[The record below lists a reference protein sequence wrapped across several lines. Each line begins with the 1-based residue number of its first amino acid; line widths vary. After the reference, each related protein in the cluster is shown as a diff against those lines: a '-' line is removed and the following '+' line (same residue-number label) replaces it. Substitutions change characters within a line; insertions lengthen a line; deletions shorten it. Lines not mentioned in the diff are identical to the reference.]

1 MIGGHVRGGS
11 RRSSAP
17 SGAGVSAAFVKDT
30 LRCWLRGWKRF
41 VSIAVITLL
50 GVAVLTG
57 IYAGCRD
64 MFRAADRF
72 YDAQGLHDIQ
82 VLSTYGLTD
91 ADVIALRRVDG
102 VAKVQPE
109 RTQSVTTEIDGTD
122 KTVTMREI
130 GTEGLDRPHLTDG
143 RIPRKAGEI
152 AVTRTFLKDSGLKLG
167 SRLTV
172 TPEEADTADAL
183 ASDGS
188 VDSASDGSVSG
199 DTTSDDTAEQAPAFP
214 TDLTIVGEV
223 LDPTD
228 LSNPD
233 GIGTEAFR
241 RSATSDY
248 TFFAPSAGVT
258 GNVYTAISLTVKGAA
273 DEDTFGDD
281 YDAIVGEVATRI
293 ENTVQNAQQQSRRQT
308 IVNRAQRAFDTAK
321 SDAETKLD
329 DAQHQIDDQK
339 AQLDNGRQQL
349 KDAKRNLEDQQVT
362 LENNAERLEEGRD
375 QLNTGLTQARNGQA
389 QLQQGLATAQTMR
402 DVAEQAASAAD
413 QAKAAADQAVTDA
426 REAGASDAALAPLE
440 QAAKQA
446 GDTAVRL
453 RSQADESAAQV
464 NGLQAQLDQINA
476 TIAQLETQSAQLSTQ
491 AEQIRTGRVQIRDG
505 FKQIDDQQTQ
515 LDEGAAQLEQ
525 AQKDLDAQRKTAT
538 TRFATQQQR
547 IDDIA
552 AARWYVQTR
561 SSIDGYSALD
571 SDVSSIESIGRAFP
585 VVFLL
590 VAVLMSLTT
599 MTRMVEEDRGLIGT
613 YTGLGYGPVAIAMR
627 YVLFAVLACLIGG
640 GLGLVA
646 GFVGIPAFLLV
657 VLEGLYTIPGIRLEY
672 DWLYGS
678 AGIALFVAGILIAT
692 IAACAGELRQTP
704 AALIRP
710 KAPKAGTR
718 VLLERIPPV
727 WRHMSFLNK
736 VTARNIARFKSRLVM
751 TVGGVAGCTALIVC
765 GLAINDSVATLGVK
779 QYEDITRYSLMVV
792 AGDSDADAMRERVD
806 EDGRATST
814 LDLRVESGELD
825 ADDSSESVELLVVP
839 NKDAGR
845 LDDMIA
851 LRDATGDHEELT
863 LGAAG
868 GTADGSASG
877 ASGGVIVDQSAAN
890 ALGVKAGDTVTLH
903 DANMRIGEAK
913 VAAVSRNLI
922 GSNVYM
928 TETQYRNTFGVNAD
942 ADVTLNARLA
952 MLDGTADENIA
963 YADKLA
969 RDPSVL
975 SAVSTDKLERSFQFE
990 LMAAVVALIVGLAGG
1005 LALVVLFTL
1014 ANTNVSERVREM
1026 ATLKVLGFFDREVHL
1041 YVNKEMM
1048 ILTVAGILVGLPLGR
1063 WVGGL
1068 LTAALAM
1075 PGMYFEVEVRPVSY
1089 LIAAAVTLAFT
1100 LLVQLL
1106 TNPVLDRIDPVGALK
1121 SVE

>member
-1 MIGGHVRGGS
+1 MTRMIAGHVRGGS
-11 RRSSAP
+11 RRSSVP

-41 VSIAVITLL
+41 ISIAVITLL

-102 VAKVQPE
+102 VGEVQPE

-188 VDSASDGSVSG
+188 VDSSSDGSVSG
-199 DTTSDDTAEQAPAFP
+199 DTASDDTAEQAPAFP

-233 GIGTEAFR
+233 GISSEAFR

-293 ENTVQNAQQQSRRQT
+293 ENTLQKPRQQER
-308 IVNRAQRAFDTAK
+308 
-321 SDAETKLD
+321 
-329 DAQHQIDDQK
+329 
-339 AQLDNGRQQL
+339 RQQL
-349 KDAKRNLEDQQVT
+349 IDSANKRIDEAQS
-362 LENNAERLEEGRD
+362 EAERRF
-375 QLNTGLTQARNGQA
+375 
-389 QLQQGLATAQTMR
+389 
-402 DVAEQAASAAD
+402 AD
-413 QAKAAADQAVTDA
+413 A
-426 REAGASDAALAPLE
+426 
-440 QAAKQA
+440 
-446 GDTAVRL
+446 
-453 RSQADESAAQV
+453 
-464 NGLQAQLDQINA
+464 QAQLDQQRAQFDAQVAQLTGQPAQSAGQPAQGGAEARAAIIA
-476 TIAQLETQSAQLSTQ
+476 KSPELQQAQARLDQAQADLTAQERQASAQVADQRAQVESKIAQ
-491 AEQIRTGRVQIRDG
+491 V
-505 FKQIDDQQTQ
+505 
-515 LDEGAAQLEQ
+515 
-525 AQKDLDAQRKTAT
+525 
-538 TRFATQQQR
+538 
-547 IDDIA
+547 
-552 AARWYVQTR
+552 RWYVQTR
-561 SSIDGYSALD
+561 NSIDGYSALD

-613 YTGLGYGPVAIAMR
+613 YTGLGYGSAAIAMR

-672 DWLYGS
+672 DWLYGT
-678 AGIALFVAGILIAT
+678 AGIALFVVGILIAT
-692 IAACAGELRQTP
+692 IVACAGELRQTP
-704 AALIRP
+704 AALMRP

-779 QYEDITRYSLMVV
+779 QYEDITRYLLMVV
-792 AGDSDADAMRERVD
+792 AGDADADAMRERVD

-825 ADDSSESVELLVVP
+825 AGDSSESVELLVVP
-839 NKDAGR
+839 DAAAANGDLNR
-845 LDDMIA
+845 MIA
-851 LRDATGDHEELT
+851 LRDATGDHAERT
-863 LGAAG
+863 PGKGPA
-868 GTADGSASG
+868 TH
-877 ASGGVIVDQSAAN
+877 GVIVDQSAAN
-890 ALGVKAGDTVTLH
+890 ALGVKAGDTVTLR
-903 DANMRIGEAK
+903 DGGMQVGTAK

-922 GSNVYM
+922 GANVYM

>member
-1 MIGGHVRGGS
+1 MTRMIAGHVRGGS
-11 RRSSAP
+11 RRSSVP

-82 VLSTYGLTD
+82 VVSTAGLTGD
-91 ADVIALRRVDG
+91 DVAALRAVEGVD
-102 VAKVQPE
+102 VVQAE
-109 RTQSVTTEIDGTD
+109 RTQSVTTPIDGTA
-122 KTVTMREI
+122 KTVTIAEI
-130 GTEGLDRPHLTDG
+130 GTKGLDRPYLVEG
-143 RIPRKAGEI
+143 RLPAKAGEI
-152 AVTRTFLKDSGLKLG
+152 AVTKKFLMDSGRKPG
-167 SRLTV
+167 DRLTV
-172 TPEEADTADAL
+172 TPEDSGGDSSAVSDSDTAD
-183 ASDGS
+183 S
-188 VDSASDGSVSG
+188 
-199 DTTSDDTAEQAPAFP
+199 TEQAPSFP
-214 TDLTIVGEV
+214 AKLTIVGEV
-223 LDPTD
+223 LDPKD

-241 RSATSDY
+241 QSATADY
-248 TFFAPSAGVT
+248 TFFAPSDGVT
-258 GNVYTAISLTVKGAA
+258 GDISTAISLTVKGAA
-273 DEDTFGDD
+273 DEDTFSDG
-281 YDAIVGEVATRI
+281 YDAAVGKVVDRI
-293 ENTVQNAQQQSRRQT
+293 ERTLQKPRQQER
-308 IVNRAQRAFDTAK
+308 
-321 SDAETKLD
+321 
-329 DAQHQIDDQK
+329 
-339 AQLDNGRQQL
+339 RQQL
-349 KDAKRNLEDQQVT
+349 IDSANKRIDE
-362 LENNAERLEEGRD
+362 
-375 QLNTGLTQARNGQA
+375 A
-389 QLQQGLATAQTMR
+389 QSE
-402 DVAEQAASAAD
+402 AEQRFAD
-413 QAKAAADQAVTDA
+413 A
-426 REAGASDAALAPLE
+426 
-440 QAAKQA
+440 
-446 GDTAVRL
+446 
-453 RSQADESAAQV
+453 
-464 NGLQAQLDQINA
+464 QAQLDQQRAQFDAQVAQLTGQPAQSAGQPAQGGAEARAAIIA
-476 TIAQLETQSAQLSTQ
+476 KSPELQQAQARLDQAQADLTAQERQASVQVADQRAQVESKIAQ
-491 AEQIRTGRVQIRDG
+491 V
-505 FKQIDDQQTQ
+505 
-515 LDEGAAQLEQ
+515 
-525 AQKDLDAQRKTAT
+525 
-538 TRFATQQQR
+538 
-547 IDDIA
+547 
-552 AARWYVQTR
+552 RWYVQTR

-613 YTGLGYGPVAIAMR
+613 YTGLGYGSAAIAMR

-704 AALIRP
+704 AALMRP

-792 AGDSDADAMRERVD
+792 AGDSDTDAMRERVD

-863 LGAAG
+863 LGTAG
-868 GTADGSASG
+868 GSASG

-922 GSNVYM
+922 GANVYM

>member
-1 MIGGHVRGGS
+1 MTRMIAGHVRGGS

-72 YDAQGLHDIQ
+72 YDAQGLHDVQ

-199 DTTSDDTAEQAPAFP
+199 DTASDGTAEQAPAFP

-293 ENTVQNAQQQSRRQT
+293 ENTVQKPRQQER
-308 IVNRAQRAFDTAK
+308 
-321 SDAETKLD
+321 
-329 DAQHQIDDQK
+329 
-339 AQLDNGRQQL
+339 RQQL
-349 KDAKRNLEDQQVT
+349 IDNANKLIDEAQSE
-362 LENNAERLEEGRD
+362 AERRF
-375 QLNTGLTQARNGQA
+375 
-389 QLQQGLATAQTMR
+389 
-402 DVAEQAASAAD
+402 AD
-413 QAKAAADQAVTDA
+413 A
-426 REAGASDAALAPLE
+426 
-440 QAAKQA
+440 
-446 GDTAVRL
+446 
-453 RSQADESAAQV
+453 
-464 NGLQAQLDQINA
+464 QAQLDQQRAQFDAQVAQLTGQPAQSTGQPAQGGAEARAAIIA
-476 TIAQLETQSAQLSTQ
+476 KSPELQQAQARLDQAQADLTAQERQASAQVADQRAQVESKIAQ
-491 AEQIRTGRVQIRDG
+491 V
-505 FKQIDDQQTQ
+505 
-515 LDEGAAQLEQ
+515 
-525 AQKDLDAQRKTAT
+525 
-538 TRFATQQQR
+538 
-547 IDDIA
+547 
-552 AARWYVQTR
+552 RWYVQTR

-613 YTGLGYGPVAIAMR
+613 YTGLGYGSAVIAMR

-704 AALIRP
+704 AALMRP

-765 GLAINDSVATLGVK
+765 GLAINDSIATLGVK

-868 GTADGSASG
+868 GAAGGS